1 MTEQINSP
9 RFERIGPPANASG
22 SAYLSTLSDESVGV
36 DTYAKI
42 TGTDGNTTA
51 VLLNQFS
58 HSNGRLTYD
67 GPRQKRIKIA
77 VSICCKAAN
86 NAVLTYAIAIN
97 GTEQT
102 ETEMCRG
109 IQNALDAGAL
119 ALIGEFDLNPGDYI
133 EVFGKSS
140 VATTLTTETMYIHAK
155 ETL

>member
-36 DTYAKI
+36 DTYVKV
-42 TGTDGNTTA
+42 TFSDGATTP

-67 GPRQKRIKIA
+67 GPRRKRIKLEIS
-77 VSICCKAAN
+77 VCCKAAN
-86 NAVLTYAIAIN
+86 NAKLTYAIGIN
-97 GTEQT
+97 GTPDTNT
-102 ETEMCRG
+102 ETCRG
-109 IQNALDAGAL
+109 IANSQDFGAL
-119 ALIGEFDLNPGDYI
+119 ALVGEYDLDPGDYI

-140 VATTLTTETMYIHAK
+140 VGTTLTTENMYIHAH